1 MPNIQPPDLSDLPD
15 DVADELRALEEE
27 RGYVPYARLT
37 LARRPK
43 TMRALNALSETVM
56 RDGTVDRGL
65 KYLVAVVSSAAAGC
79 VACQANA
86 SFGAVRAAGVSVEK
100 IEDVWLFE
108 QSERFSEGEKAVL
121 RLARDAAHQPSAATP
136 AHFDDLRSH
145 FDEDELVELM
155 SVICLFGWN
164 NRWNDSVGTTLE
176 EGPLGF
182 AESHLTQHGWHIGK
196 HERSAS
202 RD

>member
-1 MPNIQPPDLSDLPD
+1 MPNIEPPDLSELPD
-15 DVADELRALEEE
+15 DVADELRALQEE

-56 RDGTVDRGL
+56 RDGTVDPGL

-86 SFGAVRAAGVSVEK
+86 SFGAVRAAGVSAEK
-100 IEDVWLFE
+100 IEGVWEFE
-108 QSERFSEGEKAVL
+108 QSELFSDAEKAAL

-136 AHFDDLRSH
+136 THFADLRAF
-145 FDEDELVELM
+145 FDEGELVELM
-155 SVICLFGWN
+155 SVVCLFGWN

-176 EGPLGF
+176 QGPVGF
-182 AESHLTQHGWHIGK
+182 AEEHLSRHGWTIGK
-196 HERSAS
+196 HERSAA
-202 RD
+202 RE